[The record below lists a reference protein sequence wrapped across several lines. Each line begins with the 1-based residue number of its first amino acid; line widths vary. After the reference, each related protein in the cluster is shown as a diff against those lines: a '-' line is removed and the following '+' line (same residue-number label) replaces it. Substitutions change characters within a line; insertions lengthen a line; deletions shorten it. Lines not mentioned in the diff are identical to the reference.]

1 MELNLGFCRV
11 STTKQNL
18 ERQVRN
24 ILSVYPNARI
34 FKEYYT
40 GTKLE
45 GRREWNKIYNLA
57 KQEVANKNKVTI
69 IFDSVSR
76 MSRNSEEG
84 FSLYQELF
92 NLGVNLVFLKEP
104 HINTDTFK
112 KALSVDIKMTG
123 INADILLKAVK
134 EYLMEVAKEQIK
146 IAFDQAE
153 KEVIDL
159 HKRVSEGLLTA
170 KLNGRQIG
178 RVKGNKYITSKEKK
192 SKELILKNS
201 KDFNGSN
208 NDEEVMKICG
218 ISKNTYYKYK
228 RELKIIKAYLNLS
241 NTFPNLS

>member
-11 STTKQNL
+11 STTRQNL

-34 FKEYYT
+34 FKEYFT
-40 GTKLE
+40 GTKRE
-45 GRREWNKIYNLA
+45 GRREWNKVYNLA

-123 INADILLKAVK
+123 TNADILLKAVK

-208 NDEEVMKICG
+208 SDEEVMKICG

-228 RELKIIKAYLNLS
+228 RELKDN
-241 NTFPNLS
+241 

>member
-11 STTKQNL
+11 STTRQNL

-45 GRREWNKIYNLA
+45 GRREWNKVYNLA

-112 KALSVDIKMTG
+112 KALSIDIKMTG
-123 INADILLKAVK
+123 TNADILLKAVK

-153 KEVIDL
+153 KEVMDL

-228 RELKIIKAYLNLS
+228 RELKDN
-241 NTFPNLS
+241 

>member
-11 STTKQNL
+11 STTRQNL

-45 GRREWNKIYNLA
+45 GRREWNKVYNLA

-112 KALSVDIKMTG
+112 KTLSVDIKMTG
-123 INADILLKAVK
+123 TNADILLKAVK

-208 NDEEVMKICG
+208 SDEEVMKICG

-228 RELKIIKAYLNLS
+228 RELKDN
-241 NTFPNLS
+241 

>member
-11 STTKQNL
+11 STTRQNL

-45 GRREWNKIYNLA
+45 GRREWNKVYNLA

-112 KALSVDIKMTG
+112 KALSIDIKMTG
-123 INADILLKAVK
+123 TKADILLKAVK

-153 KEVIDL
+153 KEVTDL

-228 RELKIIKAYLNLS
+228 RELKDN
-241 NTFPNLS
+241 

>member
-11 STTKQNL
+11 STTRQNL

-45 GRREWNKIYNLA
+45 GRREWNKVYNLA

-112 KALSVDIKMTG
+112 KALSIDIKMTG
-123 INADILLKAVK
+123 TNADILLKAVK

-192 SKELILKNS
+192 SKELIIKNS

-228 RELKIIKAYLNLS
+228 RELKDN
-241 NTFPNLS
+241 

>member
-11 STTKQNL
+11 STTRQNL

-45 GRREWNKIYNLA
+45 GRREWNKVYILA

-123 INADILLKAVK
+123 TNADILLKAVK

-228 RELKIIKAYLNLS
+228 RELKDN
-241 NTFPNLS
+241 

>member
-11 STTKQNL
+11 STTRQNL

-45 GRREWNKIYNLA
+45 GRREWNKVYILA

-123 INADILLKAVK
+123 TNADILLKAVK

-153 KEVIDL
+153 NEVIDL

-208 NDEEVMKICG
+208 SDEEVMKICG

-228 RELKIIKAYLNLS
+228 RELKDN
-241 NTFPNLS
+241 

>member
-11 STTKQNL
+11 STTRQNL

-45 GRREWNKIYNLA
+45 GRREWNKVYNLA

-112 KALSVDIKMTG
+112 KALSIDIKMTG
-123 INADILLKAVK
+123 TNADILLKDVK

-153 KEVIDL
+153 KEVTDL
-159 HKRVSEGLLTA
+159 HKRVSKGLLTA

-228 RELKIIKAYLNLS
+228 RELKDN
-241 NTFPNLS
+241 

>member
-11 STTKQNL
+11 STTRQNL

-45 GRREWNKIYNLA
+45 GRREWNKVYILA

-123 INADILLKAVK
+123 TNADILLKAVK

-178 RVKGNKYITSKEKK
+178 RVKCNKYITSKEKK

-208 NDEEVMKICG
+208 NDEEVMKICE
-218 ISKNTYYKYK
+218 Y
-228 RELKIIKAYLNLS
+228 LKIPIISTKES
-241 NTFPNLS
+241 

>member
-11 STTKQNL
+11 STTRQNL

-45 GRREWNKIYNLA
+45 GRREWNKVYILA

-123 INADILLKAVK
+123 TNADILLKAVK

-208 NDEEVMKICG
+208 SDEEVMKICG

-228 RELKIIKAYLNLS
+228 RELKDN
-241 NTFPNLS
+241 

>member
-11 STTKQNL
+11 STTRQNL

-45 GRREWNKIYNLA
+45 GRREWNKVYNLA

-123 INADILLKAVK
+123 TNADILLKAVK

-153 KEVIDL
+153 NEVIDL

-228 RELKIIKAYLNLS
+228 RELKDN
-241 NTFPNLS
+241 

>member
-11 STTKQNL
+11 STTRQNL

-45 GRREWNKIYNLA
+45 GRREWNKVYNLA

-69 IFDSVSR
+69 VFDSVSR

-123 INADILLKAVK
+123 TNADILLKAVK

-228 RELKIIKAYLNLS
+228 RELKDN
-241 NTFPNLS
+241 

>member
-11 STTKQNL
+11 STTRQNL

-45 GRREWNKIYNLA
+45 GRREWNKVYILA

-112 KALSVDIKMTG
+112 KALSIDIKMTG
-123 INADILLKAVK
+123 TNADILLKAVK

-153 KEVIDL
+153 KEVTDL

-208 NDEEVMKICG
+208 SDEEVMKICG

-228 RELKIIKAYLNLS
+228 RELKDN
-241 NTFPNLS
+241 

>member
-11 STTKQNL
+11 STTRQNL

-45 GRREWNKIYNLA
+45 GRREWNKVYNLA

-112 KALSVDIKMTG
+112 KALSIDIKMTG
-123 INADILLKAVK
+123 TNADILLKAVK

-153 KEVIDL
+153 KEVTDL

-228 RELKIIKAYLNLS
+228 RELKDN
-241 NTFPNLS
+241 

>member
-11 STTKQNL
+11 STTRQNL

-45 GRREWNKIYNLA
+45 GRREWNKVYNLA

-123 INADILLKAVK
+123 TNADILLKAVK

-228 RELKIIKAYLNLS
+228 RELKDN
-241 NTFPNLS
+241 

>member
-11 STTKQNL
+11 STTRQNL

-45 GRREWNKIYNLA
+45 GRREWNKVYNLA

-76 MSRNSEEG
+76 MSRNADEG
-84 FSLYQELF
+84 FKVYQELF
-92 NLGVNLVFLKEP
+92 ELGVTLEFLKEP
-104 HINTDTFK
+104 HINTDTYR
-112 KALSVDIKMTG
+112 KALNVDIKMTG
-123 INADILLKAVK
+123 TNADILLKAVK

-153 KEVIDL
+153 KEVMDL

-170 KLNGRQIG
+170 KL
-178 RVKGNKYITSKEKK
+178 K
-192 SKELILKNS
+192 
-201 KDFNGSN
+201 
-208 NDEEVMKICG
+208 
-218 ISKNTYYKYK
+218 
-228 RELKIIKAYLNLS
+228 
-241 NTFPNLS
+241 TFTGQHWRL

>member
-11 STTKQNL
+11 STTRQNL

-45 GRREWNKIYNLA
+45 GRREWNKVYNLA

-112 KALSVDIKMTG
+112 KALSIDIKMTG
-123 INADILLKAVK
+123 TNADILLKAVK

-208 NDEEVMKICG
+208 SDEEVMKICG

-228 RELKIIKAYLNLS
+228 RELKDN
-241 NTFPNLS
+241 

>member
-1 MELNLGFCRV
+1 M
-11 STTKQNL
+11 
-18 ERQVRN
+18 
-24 ILSVYPNARI
+24 
-34 FKEYYT
+34 
-40 GTKLE
+40 
-45 GRREWNKIYNLA
+45 
-57 KQEVANKNKVTI
+57 ANKNKVTI

-92 NLGVNLVFLKEP
+92 NLEVNLVFLKEP

-112 KALSVDIKMTG
+112 KALSIDIKMTG
-123 INADILLKAVK
+123 TNADILLKAVK

-153 KEVIDL
+153 KEVTDL

-228 RELKIIKAYLNLS
+228 RELKDN
-241 NTFPNLS
+241 

>member
-11 STTKQNL
+11 STTRQNL

-45 GRREWNKIYNLA
+45 GRREWNKVYNLA

-76 MSRNSEEG
+76 MSRSSEEG

-112 KALSVDIKMTG
+112 KALSIDIKMTG
-123 INADILLKAVK
+123 TNADILLKAVK

-153 KEVIDL
+153 KEVTDL

-228 RELKIIKAYLNLS
+228 RELKDN
-241 NTFPNLS
+241 

>member
-11 STTKQNL
+11 STTRQNL

-69 IFDSVSR
+69 IFDSASR

-112 KALSVDIKMTG
+112 KALSSDIKMTG
-123 INADILLKAVK
+123 TNADILLKDVK

-153 KEVIDL
+153 KEVTDL

-228 RELKIIKAYLNLS
+228 RELKDN
-241 NTFPNLS
+241 

>member
-11 STTKQNL
+11 STTRQNL

-45 GRREWNKIYNLA
+45 GRREWNKVYNLA

-228 RELKIIKAYLNLS
+228 RELKDN
-241 NTFPNLS
+241 

>member
-11 STTKQNL
+11 STTRQNL

-45 GRREWNKIYNLA
+45 GRREWNKVYNLA

-112 KALSVDIKMTG
+112 KALSIDIKMTG
-123 INADILLKAVK
+123 TNADILLKAVK

>member
-11 STTKQNL
+11 STTRQNL

-45 GRREWNKIYNLA
+45 GRREWNKVYNLA

-123 INADILLKAVK
+123 TNADILLKAVK

-153 KEVIDL
+153 KEVTDL

-228 RELKIIKAYLNLS
+228 RELKDN
-241 NTFPNLS
+241 

>member
-11 STTKQNL
+11 STTRQNL

-45 GRREWNKIYNLA
+45 GRREWNKVYNLA

-123 INADILLKAVK
+123 TNADILLKAVK

-192 SKELILKNS
+192 SKELILK
-201 KDFNGSN
+201 
-208 NDEEVMKICG
+208 VV
-218 ISKNTYYKYK
+218 
-228 RELKIIKAYLNLS
+228 L
-241 NTFPNLS
+241 

>member
-11 STTKQNL
+11 STTRQNL

-45 GRREWNKIYNLA
+45 GRREWNKVYNLA

-123 INADILLKAVK
+123 TNADILLKAVK

-208 NDEEVMKICG
+208 SDEEVMKICG

-228 RELKIIKAYLNLS
+228 RELKDN
-241 NTFPNLS
+241 

>member
-11 STTKQNL
+11 STTRQNL

-45 GRREWNKIYNLA
+45 GRREWSKVYNLA

-112 KALSVDIKMTG
+112 KALSIDIKMTG
-123 INADILLKAVK
+123 TNADILLKAVK

-153 KEVIDL
+153 KEVTDL

-208 NDEEVMKICG
+208 SDEEVMKICG

-228 RELKIIKAYLNLS
+228 RELKDN
-241 NTFPNLS
+241 

>member
-11 STTKQNL
+11 STTRQNL

-24 ILSVYPNARI
+24 VLSVYPNARI

-45 GRREWNKIYNLA
+45 GRREWNKVYNLA

-123 INADILLKAVK
+123 TNADILLKAVK

-208 NDEEVMKICG
+208 SDEEVMKICG

-228 RELKIIKAYLNLS
+228 RELKDN
-241 NTFPNLS
+241 

>member
-11 STTKQNL
+11 STTRQNL

-45 GRREWNKIYNLA
+45 GRREWNKVYNLA

-104 HINTDTFK
+104 HINIDTFK

-123 INADILLKAVK
+123 TNADILLKAVK

-228 RELKIIKAYLNLS
+228 RELKDN
-241 NTFPNLS
+241 

>member
-11 STTKQNL
+11 STTRQNL

-45 GRREWNKIYNLA
+45 GRREWNKVYILA

-123 INADILLKAVK
+123 TNADILLKAVK

-153 KEVIDL
+153 NEVIDL

-228 RELKIIKAYLNLS
+228 RELKDN
-241 NTFPNLS
+241 

>member
-11 STTKQNL
+11 STTRQNL

-45 GRREWNKIYNLA
+45 GRREWNKVYNLA
-57 KQEVANKNKVTI
+57 KQEVANKKKVTI

-123 INADILLKAVK
+123 TNADILLKAVK

-228 RELKIIKAYLNLS
+228 RELKDN
-241 NTFPNLS
+241 

>member
-228 RELKIIKAYLNLS
+228 RELKDN
-241 NTFPNLS
+241 

>member
-11 STTKQNL
+11 STTRQNL

-34 FKEYYT
+34 FKEYFT

-45 GRREWNKIYNLA
+45 GRREWNKVYNLA

-123 INADILLKAVK
+123 TNADILLKAVK

-153 KEVIDL
+153 KEVTDL

-228 RELKIIKAYLNLS
+228 RELKDN
-241 NTFPNLS
+241 

>member
-11 STTKQNL
+11 STTRQNL

-34 FKEYYT
+34 FKEYFT

-45 GRREWNKIYNLA
+45 GRREWNKVYNLA

-123 INADILLKAVK
+123 TNADILLKAVK

-228 RELKIIKAYLNLS
+228 RELKDN
-241 NTFPNLS
+241 

>member
-11 STTKQNL
+11 STTRQNL

-45 GRREWNKIYNLA
+45 GRREWNKVYNLA

-112 KALSVDIKMTG
+112 KALSIDIKMTG
-123 INADILLKAVK
+123 TNADILLKAVK

-228 RELKIIKAYLNLS
+228 RELKDN
-241 NTFPNLS
+241 